1 MFKNTRMRRLFF
13 KRNDLS
19 FIHRP
24 SAGRQNQGK
33 RKDYCYDC
41 YHAFYIPVHSVPPYY
56 CQFLLSDRHPS
67 YRIGF
72 SRIPDNLLMSV
83 TFSII
88 FLIACLFT
96 IKICQLLTGI
106 SGAPNSSSVNST
118 FEESRFSIIRSLFLE
133 PGIGTTFV
141 DKLPQ
146 NYPRGREVEWRTPR
160 SWLEKRTRH
169 PGGSSL

>member
-1 MFKNTRMRRLFF
+1 MRRLFF

-41 YHAFYIPVHSVPPYY
+41 YHAFYIPVHSVPPYC
-56 CQFLLSDRHPS
+56 CQFPLSDRHPS

-96 IKICQLLTGI
+96 IKNMSAANRHFRRKIDLWGSL
-106 SGAPNSSSVNST
+106 ST
-118 FEESRFSIIRSLFLE
+118 N
-133 PGIGTTFV
+133 V

-146 NYPRGREVEWRTPR
+146 MSYVRLITDEQLGICTY
-160 SWLEKRTRH
+160 LHLKK
-169 PGGSSL
+169 GKCL